1 MWTNPT
7 VIYEDNQPSI
17 ELMKQVQS
25 RRVAKHYEL
34 RLRFLQERSEA
45 GDIRFVKAASKA
57 QIADI
62 FTKPLAAPE
71 FCKLRDQLFGITAH
85 EAEQMESDSAWFLLH
100 ISSDPGGGVTLVR
113 HYVPGH
119 YI

>member
-1 MWTNPT
+1 
-7 VIYEDNQPSI
+7 
-17 ELMKQVQS
+17 MKQVQS

-57 QIADI
+57 QLADI

-85 EAEQMESDSAWFLLH
+85 EAEQMESDSA
-100 ISSDPGGGVTLVR
+100 
-113 HYVPGH
+113 
-119 YI
+119 